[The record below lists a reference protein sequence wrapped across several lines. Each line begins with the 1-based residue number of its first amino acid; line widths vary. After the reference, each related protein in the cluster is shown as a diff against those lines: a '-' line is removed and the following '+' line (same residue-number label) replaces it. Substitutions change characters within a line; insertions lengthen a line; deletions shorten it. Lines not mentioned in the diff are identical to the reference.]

1 MKIVSLSAQIPSLQ
15 VGNDDILAGIAA
27 HNADQPPELVA
38 RYRREVAYLLGKTG
52 SGTRY
57 LRDRAAGETALGLAR
72 KAVDEALAETELA
85 PDEIDLLIYCGVG
98 RGFLEPA
105 NAYFFADAMGLTCP
119 CFDVLDAC
127 MSWVR
132 ALEIASKYLAGG
144 GYRHI
149 MIVNAECNAYE
160 CGYPDI
166 LRIPSPESLG
176 HAFAAFTIGEAATAT
191 IVSRSDDP
199 WSFRFRA
206 IPRWAGLCSIPLP
219 GYREY
224 CAPDTGTALAG
235 EHRFVSFGA
244 RLFEVAIGGLAELIR
259 ECVPDLAQPDI
270 WFPHSAAAGPYPRI
284 AATWGIDPHKVY
296 LDSFREYGNLVSA
309 SIPAAIHQAAARGV
323 LKRGDRVVLCPAS
336 AGMALAV
343 VQFTF

>member
-1 MKIVSLSAQIPSLQ
+1 MKILSLSAQLPSLR
-15 VGNDDILAGIAA
+15 VGNEDILAGIAT

-52 SGTRY
+52 SDTRY
-57 LRDRAAGETALGLAR
+57 LRDRAAGETALQLAHRAVDDALAQAGLAR
-72 KAVDEALAETELA
+72 
-85 PDEIDLLIYCGVG
+85 DEIDLLIYCGVG

-105 NAYFFADAMGLTCP
+105 NAYFFADAMGLACP

-149 MIVNAECNAYE
+149 LIVNAEFNAYE
-160 CGYPDI
+160 CGYPEL
-166 LRIPSPESLG
+166 LRIPAPAALN
-176 HAFAAFTIGEAATAT
+176 HAFAAYTIGEGATAT
-191 IVSRSDDP
+191 IVAPSDAP

-206 IPRWAGLCSIPLP
+206 LPQWAGLCAIPLP
-219 GYREY
+219 GHSDFCTPGAIPCMEG
-224 CAPDTGTALAG
+224 A
-235 EHRFVSFGA
+235 HRFVSFGT
-244 RLFEVAIGGLAELIR
+244 RLFEVAIGELGALIG
-259 ECVPDLAQPDI
+259 ECVVDLAAPDI
-270 WFPHSAAAGPYPRI
+270 WFPHSAAAGPYPRV
-284 AATWGIDPHKVY
+284 AATWGIDPDKVY

-309 SIPAAIHQAAARGV
+309 SIPAAIAHAVTRERLQ
-323 LKRGDRVVLCPAS
+323 RGDRVVLCPAS

-343 VQFTF
+343 VQFTY

>member
-1 MKIVSLSAQIPSLQ
+1 MKILALSAQLPSLR
-15 VGNDDILAGIAA
+15 VGNDDILDGIVA
-27 HNADQPPELVA
+27 HNADQPPERIA

-52 SGTRY
+52 SQTRY

-72 KAVDEALAETELA
+72 RAVDDALTQAVLA
-85 PDEIDLLIYCGVG
+85 RDEIDLLIYCGVG

-105 NAYFFADAMGLTCP
+105 NAYFFADAMGLACP

-149 MIVNAECNAYE
+149 LIVNAECNAYE

-166 LRIPSPESLG
+166 LRIPAPDALN

-191 IVSRSDDP
+191 VVSQSDTA

-206 IPRWAGLCSIPLP
+206 LPQWAGLCAIPLP
-219 GYREY
+219 GHRDF
-224 CAPDTGTALAG
+224 CAPDATPLTEGA
-235 EHRFVSFGA
+235 HRFVSFGT
-244 RLFEVAIGGLAELIR
+244 RLFEVAVGGLGELIA
-259 ECVPDLAQPDI
+259 ESVPDLTEPDI
-270 WFPHSAAAGPYPRI
+270 WFPHSAAAGPYPRV
-284 AATWGIDPHKVY
+284 AATWGIDPAKVY

-309 SIPAAIHQAAARGV
+309 SIPAALHHAAAQGR

>member
-1 MKIVSLSAQIPSLQ
+1 MKILSLSAQIPSLR
-15 VGNDDILAGIAA
+15 VDNDDILAGIAA
-27 HNADQPPELVA
+27 HNADQPRERVA
-38 RYRREVAYLLGKTG
+38 RYEREVAYLLGRTG
-52 SGTRY
+52 SQTRY

-72 KAVDEALAETELA
+72 KAVDEALAQAALA
-85 PDEIDLLIYCGVG
+85 RDEIDLLIYCGVG

-105 NAYFFADAMGLTCP
+105 NAYFFADAMGLACP

-149 MIVNAECNAYE
+149 LIVNAEFNAYE
-160 CGYPDI
+160 CGYPEI
-166 LRIPSPESLG
+166 LRIPAPEALN

-191 IVSRSDDP
+191 IVSHSDDP

-206 IPRWAGLCSIPLP
+206 LPQWAGLCAIPLP
-219 GYREY
+219 GHRDF
-224 CAPDTGTALAG
+224 CAPDATPCTEG
-235 EHRFVSFGA
+235 EHRFVSFGT
-244 RLFEVAIGGLAELIR
+244 RLFEVAVGGLGELIG
-259 ECVPDLAQPDI
+259 ECVADVAQPDI
-270 WFPHSAAAGPYPRI
+270 WFPHSAAAGPYPRV
-284 AATWGIDPHKVY
+284 AATWGIDPGKVY

-309 SIPAAIHQAAARGV
+309 SIPAAIRHAAARGR
-323 LKRGDRVVLCPAS
+323 LKCGDRVVLCPAS
-336 AGMALAV
+336 AGMVLAV

>member
-1 MKIVSLSAQIPSLQ
+1 MKILSLSAQIPSLR
-15 VGNDDILAGIAA
+15 VGNDDILAGIAT

-52 SGTRY
+52 SETRY
-57 LRDRAAGETALGLAR
+57 LRDRAAGETAIGLAR
-72 KAVDEALAETELA
+72 RAVDDALTQAALA
-85 PDEIDLLIYCGVG
+85 PGDIDLLIYCGVG

-105 NAYFFADAMGLTCP
+105 NAYFFADAMGLACP

-132 ALEIASKYLAGG
+132 ALEIASKYLACG

-149 MIVNAECNAYE
+149 LIVNAECNAYE
-160 CGYPDI
+160 CGYPEI
-166 LRIPSPESLG
+166 LRIPSPESLN

-191 IVSRSDDP
+191 IVSRSDDA

-206 IPRWAGLCSIPLP
+206 VPQWAGLCSIPLP
-219 GYREY
+219 GYRDY
-224 CAPDTGTALAG
+224 CVPDAATAPGG

-244 RLFEVAIGGLAELIR
+244 RLFEVAIGGLAELIG
-259 ECVPDLAQPDI
+259 ECVADAAQPDI
-270 WFPHSAAAGPYPRI
+270 WFPHCAAAGPYPRI
-284 AATWGIDPHKVY
+284 AATWGIDPRKVY
-296 LDSFREYGNLVSA
+296 LDSFRDYGNLVSA

-323 LKRGDRVVLCPAS
+323 LRRGDRVVLCPAS
-336 AGMALAV
+336 AGLALAV
-343 VQFTF
+343 VQFIY